1 MKLLG
6 KAALLAL
13 VLIVSAGAFAMPE
26 DGAPRLDPRHVS
38 AQGVPDDFIFAAG
51 YTWLRLH

>member
-13 VLIVSAGAFAMPE
+13 VLIVSAGAFATPE
-26 DGAPRLDPRHVS
+26 DDTRRIDPRHVS
-38 AQGVPDDFIFAAG
+38 AQGVPDDFIFAAE
-51 YTWLRLH
+51 YTWLRLR

>member
-13 VLIVSAGAFAMPE
+13 VLIVSAGAFATPE
-26 DGAPRLDPRHVS
+26 ESAPRIDRRHV
-38 AQGVPDDFIFAAG
+38 AAHGVPDDFIFAAE
-51 YTWLRLH
+51 YTWLRLR

>member
-13 VLIVSAGAFAMPE
+13 VLIVSAGAFATPE
-26 DGAPRLDPRHVS
+26 HDTRRIDPRHVS
-38 AQGVPDDFIFAAG
+38 AQGVPDDFIFAAE
-51 YTWLRLH
+51 YTWLRLR